1 MGRIKKVFFLFPITL
16 FLFACGKKTEKIT
29 TEKITTEK
37 VTTQKQDVYY
47 DAVFVDYDN
56 AVLYQTRVKEGDIPS
71 YSMSNPTRSNDG
83 GYSYT
88 FIGWSPT
95 ISEINSNTTYV
106 AQYSKTAINYD
117 INYVLDEGINNP
129 NNPSSYNVDM
139 NNITLLEPTKDGYTF
154 TGWYYNDELIT
165 EINTSS
171 ACKMDIEAKWTINSY
186 TLTLNVDSE
195 EGSVIGASIYE
206 YNSEV
211 TINATANEGYVFDGW
226 YINDEKTAY
235 TQEATFTMPYNDL
248 TLEARFRYDSY
259 NVSVTKNIETAGSVT
274 GLGLHEYKS
283 NVSLGVTT
291 NPGYTFDGW
300 YIDGVRVETN
310 PTYTFVMPNKNVAV
324 EAKWTINSYTLTL
337 NVDSEEGSVI
347 GASIYE
353 YNSEVTINATAN
365 EGYVFDGWY
374 INDILTY
381 NTQEVT
387 FTMPYNDLT
396 IEARFVLDIFVFDET
411 DSTKIIGLKDKSVTN
426 IIVPNSVTSI
436 GSGAFSGC
444 SNLESI
450 TLPFV
455 GDKVYTSTDTY
466 QYPFGYIFGTRGFTG
481 GTSTE
486 QYYHGSTIS
495 ATSSYFYIPTTLK
508 EVIIT
513 GSSYIQYGSFYKCSN
528 LTSIT
533 IPNSVTSIEGN
544 AFFGCTGLT
553 TITIPNSVTS
563 IGSSAFRNCSNLTS
577 ITIPNS
583 VTSIGSIAFLNCSNL
598 STITIPN
605 SVTSIGE
612 SAFSSCTGL
621 TTITILNSVTSI
633 GDDAFF
639 GCTGLTTITI
649 PNSVTSIGSSA
660 FSGCSNLESIT
671 LPFVGDK
678 VHTSTDTYQY
688 PFGYIFGTR
697 GFTGETAT
705 QQYYYGKNTSS
716 TTSTLYYIPTTLK
729 EVIITGSSYIQ
740 YGSFYNCSNLTSITI
755 LNSVTSIGDDA
766 FFGCTGLTTIT
777 IPNSVASIG
786 SSAFSGC
793 SNLVSI
799 TLPFVGDKA
808 HISTDTYQYPFG
820 YIFGTNSYTG
830 GTKTEQYSYGS
841 STISGIHYYYIPT
854 TLKEV
859 IITGSSYIQYGS
871 FRNCSNLTSITIPN
885 SVTSIGRYA
894 FYQCSNL
901 TSITIPNSVT
911 SIGQYAFYNC
921 SNLTSVYYK
930 GNSSQW
936 SSISIDSNNTPLTN
950 ATIYY
955 YSETEPTE
963 SGKYWHYNENNE
975 IVIW

>member
-226 YINDEKTAY
+226 YIND
-235 TQEATFTMPYNDL
+235 
-248 TLEARFRYDSY
+248 
-259 NVSVTKNIETAGSVT
+259 
-274 GLGLHEYKS
+274 
-283 NVSLGVTT
+283 
-291 NPGYTFDGW
+291 
-300 YIDGVRVETN
+300 
-310 PTYTFVMPNKNVAV
+310 
-324 EAKWTINSYTLTL
+324 
-337 NVDSEEGSVI
+337 
-347 GASIYE
+347 
-353 YNSEVTINATAN
+353 
-365 EGYVFDGWY
+365 
-374 INDILTY
+374 ILTY

-513 GSSYIQYGSFYKCSN
+513 GSSYIQYGSFYNCSN

-649 PNSVTSIGSSA
+649 PNSVASIGSSA
-660 FSGCSNLESIT
+660 FSGCSNLVSIT

-678 VHTSTDTYQY
+678 AHISTDTYQY
-688 PFGYIFGTR
+688 PFGYIFGTNSY
-697 GFTGETAT
+697 TGGTKTE
-705 QQYYYGKNTSS
+705 QYSYGSS
-716 TTSTLYYIPTTLK
+716 TISGIHYYYIPTTLK

-740 YGSFYNCSNLTSITI
+740 YGSFYNCSNLTSITIPNSVTSIEGNAFFGCTGLTTITIPNSVTSIGSSAFRNCSNLTSITIPNSVTSIGSIAFLNCSNLSTITIPNSVTSIGESAFSSCTGLTTITI

-936 SSISIDSNNTPLTN
+936 SSISIDSNYTPLTN